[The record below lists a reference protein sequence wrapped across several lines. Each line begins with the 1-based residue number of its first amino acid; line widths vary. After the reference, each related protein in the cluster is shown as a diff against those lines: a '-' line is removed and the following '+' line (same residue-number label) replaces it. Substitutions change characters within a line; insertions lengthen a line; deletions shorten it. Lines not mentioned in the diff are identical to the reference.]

1 MPLEAPRLDDRTF
14 DELLRDA
21 KHRLRERC
29 PEWTDAS
36 DSDPGIVLLEL
47 FAYLTDTMLYRLNRV
62 PDKVYVELLKLM
74 GVRLAP
80 PAAAATELTFS
91 RLPGHSGRID
101 VPRGTRV
108 AAARP
113 GSGGPPVVFATDR
126 DAHLAP
132 GAERVV
138 VGAHHAEL
146 VPAEEIGR
154 GTGRAGLTLALRRAP
169 VVAPT
174 GLDDDLVVAVEL
186 DEAEEGG
193 DGVVAHDGSRFR
205 VWREVETFAGHEGER
220 VYRADRQAGLV
231 HFAPALGPSPAAGA
245 IAAVPG
251 EGRRV
256 LAWYRRGGGAVGTVG
271 AGTLTLLQDAV
282 PGVTVTNE
290 RPAQGGRDEEELAS
304 ALARG
309 PQVIHSLQ
317 RAVTAR
323 DFELVALSSD
333 RAVARALAVTSAAHW
348 RHAAPG
354 EAEVVIVPAADAEGG
369 RLDAATLRTLERET
383 VVERVLAELDRRRPL
398 GSRCR
403 VSWAQY
409 KTVRVGA
416 RVVAER
422 HADLTALRRRV
433 LARLH
438 GTISPL
444 PTGDGGRGWEFGKTL
459 RASHVYEVAL
469 REPGVVWVDRV
480 RLRVDEVPGGE
491 VRSLSASATQA
502 GVWFAA
508 TRGGLFRTLN
518 DGAGWEAVAKGQLRP
533 GEEPMRVCAHPSRP
547 GLLAVVTRLRVAGAT
562 PPETP
567 DGPGAAAPAPSE
579 AATSE
584 ATTAELAADGP
595 TGPEPTPEAT
605 VRSRVLFSR
614 TAGEDWEP
622 HFHDLGFEVEDAA
635 WVASD
640 AAETLLL
647 ATDAGLF
654 RLSAAPGASPELVP
668 VGPEAQD
675 MPLYAVASAD
685 AGDGDAY
692 VAVAAQR
699 AGGVYLAARFPRD
712 TSFRRLAGGERGALG
727 SADVRVLG
735 IQHDAGAR
743 FLWAGTAAL
752 GSGDPGSGALRW
764 RLRGDQD
771 APEGWQAFSEGW
783 RGGSCLG
790 LAFGGAVV
798 LAATYRRGVARLDT
812 RSPEPAWEDDIN
824 SGLTRTGDDG
834 FPVVPVTALAA
845 GGDTPVGFVV
855 MAGAGDGVHRSVD
868 GGRRFASVSGDEF
881 RDRVTLPPTWLF
893 CSGEHELEVVRVDE
907 ATEDAP
913 EAAAETGG
921 PP

>member
-1 MPLEAPRLDDRTF
+1 MPLETPRLDDREF
-14 DELLRDA
+14 DDLLRDA

-36 DSDPGIVLLEL
+36 ESDPGVVLLEL

-80 PAAAATELTFS
+80 PAASAAELTFT
-91 RLPGHSGRID
+91 RLPGRAGRID

-113 GSGGPPVVFATDR
+113 GAGGPQVVFATDR
-126 DAHLAP
+126 DAHIPAD
-132 GAERVV
+132 AERTL
-138 VGAHHAEL
+138 VGAHHVDL
-146 VPAEEIGR
+146 VEAEEIGS

-174 GLDDDLVVAVEL
+174 GLDDDLVVAVEV
-186 DEAEEGG
+186 DEAADGGEGVIELG
-193 DGVVAHDGSRFR
+193 GARFQ
-205 VWREVETFAGHEGER
+205 VWGEVETFAGHAGER

-231 HFAPALGPSPAAGA
+231 HFAPALGPDAAGA

-256 LAWYRRGGGAVGTVG
+256 LAWYRRGGGASGNVG
-271 AGTLTLLQDAV
+271 AGTLTLLQDAL

-290 RPAQGGRDEEELAS
+290 RPAQGGRDAEDLAH
-304 ALARG
+304 ALVRG
-309 PQVIHSLQ
+309 PQEIHSLQ

-323 DFELVALSSD
+323 DFELVALTSD

-348 RHAAPG
+348 RHAQPG
-354 EAEVVIVPAADAEGG
+354 EAEVVVVPAADVEAG
-369 RLDAATLRTLERET
+369 RLDAATLRSLERDA

-422 HADLTALRRRV
+422 HADLPALRRRV

-444 PTGDGGRGWEFGKTL
+444 PTGDGGPGWEFGKTL

-491 VRSLSASATQA
+491 VSSLASSSTQA
-502 GVWFAA
+502 GVWYAA
-508 TRGGLFRTLN
+508 TAAGLYRTLN
-518 DGAGWEAVAKGQLRP
+518 DGAGWEPLAQSQLHEGEAVV
-533 GEEPMRVCAHPSRP
+533 RVCAHPALP
-547 GLLAVVTRLRVAGAT
+547 GLLAVVTRSEAAVAAPEAAPGAAESGE
-562 PPETP
+562 PAAPGASE
-567 DGPGAAAPAPSE
+567 PGAAAPE
-579 AATSE
+579 AAE
-584 ATTAELAADGP
+584 PPAAEV
-595 TGPEPTPEAT
+595 T
-605 VRSRVLFSR
+605 RSRVLFSR

-622 HFHDLGFEVEDAA
+622 YFHDLGFEVEDAA
-635 WVASD
+635 WVASE
-640 AAETLLL
+640 ATETLLL

-654 RLSAAPGASPELVP
+654 RLSARADASPELVP
-668 VGPEAQD
+668 VSPEAQD

-699 AGGVYLAARFPRD
+699 SGGVYLAARFPRE
-712 TSFRRLAGGERGALG
+712 TGFRRIEGAERGALG
-727 SADVRVLG
+727 DADVRVLA
-735 IQHDAGAR
+735 IQRDAGAR

-752 GSGDPGSGALRW
+752 GSADLGSGALRW

-771 APEGWQAFSEGW
+771 APEGWQAFSAGW

-790 LAFGGAVV
+790 LAFSGAVV
-798 LAATYRRGVARLDT
+798 LAATYRRGLARLDT

-834 FPVVPVTALAA
+834 FPVVPVTAIASGA
-845 GGDTPVGFVV
+845 ETPAGFVV

-913 EAAAETGG
+913 EPSRHVGAAR
-921 PP
+921 